1 MPLTYIPAALR
12 RLIIERAR
20 QCCEYCLIDQQDTP
34 TTHEVDHLV
43 AIKHGGQPQS
53 ENLALAC
60 LRCNRLKGSDLTAI
74 DSLDGSVIPLFNPR
88 QHAWR
93 DHFEIAGVLIRG
105 ITPAGRATVALLRLN
120 DRNRLRVRED
130 SMAVGR
136 FPPSWL

>member
-1 MPLTYIPAALR
+1 
-12 RLIIERAR
+12 
-20 QCCEYCLIDQQDTP
+20 
-34 TTHEVDHLV
+34 
-43 AIKHGGQPQS
+43 
-53 ENLALAC
+53 
-60 LRCNRLKGSDLTAI
+60 
-74 DSLDGSVIPLFNPR
+74 VIPLFNPR